1 MNIKITADSTCD
13 LSPKVL
19 REHGIALVP
28 LYIVKG
34 GRVFRD
40 GVDITPAEIFKYVE
54 ETGQHPSTAAVS
66 PYDYDVHFEKYA
78 RECDAVVHI
87 SLGSDFSQCH
97 RNALAAAEKY
107 PNVFVFDSKNLSAGQ
122 GLLALKAARMARSGM
137 GPEDI
142 LGELQLLRD
151 KVETSFLLDRLD
163 YIYKGGRCSLATALG
178 ANILHLRTCVEVAG
192 GKMMVKKK
200 YRGSFESAVMAYV
213 RDRLAGRRDVRR
225 DTVFITHSGVPRS
238 AVQAAR
244 SAILQSADFKEILET
259 RAGCAVS
266 CHCGPMTLGVLFMT
280 EESAALV

>member
-1 MNIKITADSTCD
+1 MRIKITADSTCD

-19 REHGIALVP
+19 EAHDIAVVP
-28 LYIVKG
+28 LYVVKG

-40 GVDITPAEIFKYVE
+40 GVDITPTEIFKYVE
-54 ETGQHPSTAAVS
+54 ETGRYPSTAAVS

-78 RECDAVVHI
+78 AGYDAVIHV

-97 RNALAAAEKY
+97 RNALAAAAKY
-107 PNVFVFDSKNLSAGQ
+107 KNVYVFDSKNLSTGQ
-122 GLLALKAARMARSGM
+122 GLLTLEAARMAERGLN
-137 GPEDI
+137 PENI
-142 LGELQLLRD
+142 LQELQLLRD

-178 ANILHLRTCVEVAG
+178 ANILHLRTCVEVSG
-192 GKMMVKKK
+192 GRMMVKKK
-200 YRGSFESAVMAYV
+200 YRGSYESAVAAYI

-225 DTVFITHSGVPRS
+225 GTVFVTHSGVPRS
-238 AVQAAR
+238 VVQAAR
-244 SAILQSADFKEILET
+244 SALLRSADFNEVLET

-280 EESAALV
+280 E